1 MKLAWLTDI
10 HLNACTYD
18 QRMAFYKTIY
28 EVNADGI
35 LITGD
40 IGESDSCVFYL
51 QEMSKL
57 VRRNG
62 TRFNI
67 YFVAGNHDYY
77 KSCVQSL
84 KRQLNCFDS
93 DCHYLSRY
101 PKIINDLTLVG
112 QDCWAD
118 GRNGNY
124 AKSYVRLN
132 DSKHIKE
139 LKDAYWLD
147 YALKGICDIKQ
158 TVNCSGTHL
167 LTKMQELA
175 DADAKALEDQ
185 ILDAVK
191 CNAKKIL
198 IAMHVPPFAENAYYN
213 GKMSDDDY
221 LPFFSSKVTGDMLL
235 SVCAAHP
242 DVEFQGYCG
251 HSHGKSVYQP
261 LPNLLVKGGEAEYG
275 NPVIQEIIEI

>member
-18 QRMAFYKTIY
+18 QRMAFYDKIKDAC
-28 EVNADGI
+28 VANV

-40 IGESDSCVFYL
+40 IGSADSFRFYINEL
-51 QEMSKL
+51 RQHINKS
-57 VRRNG
+57 V
-62 TRFNI
+62 
-67 YFVAGNHDYY
+67 YFVLGNHDYY
-77 KSCVQSL
+77 NSSVEAV
-84 KRQLNCFDS
+84 RGDIEAF
-93 DCHYLSRY
+93 HHLSQG
-101 PKIINDLTLVG
+101 PAKLTNGVYLVG

-124 AKSYVRLN
+124 AQSHVRLN
-132 DSKHIKE
+132 DSKYIKE
-139 LKDAYWLD
+139 LKDAYKMD
-147 YALKGICDIKQ
+147 FMDMALSQSPDKKGI
-158 TVNCSGTHL
+158 HL
-167 LTKMQELA
+167 LTKMQDLA

-185 ILDAVK
+185 ILAAIK

-198 IAMHVPPFAENAYYN
+198 IAMHVPPFPESAYYN

-221 LPFFSSKVTGDMLL
+221 LPFFSSKVTGDMILR
-235 SVCAAHP
+235 VCAAHP

-251 HSHGKSVYQP
+251 HSHGKSVYHP
-261 LPNLLVKGGEAEYG
+261 LPNLIVKCGEAEYG

>member
-18 QRMAFYKTIY
+18 QRMAFYDKIKDAC
-28 EVNADGI
+28 VANV

-40 IGESDSCVFYL
+40 IGSADSFRFYINEL
-51 QEMSKL
+51 SQHINKS
-57 VRRNG
+57 V
-62 TRFNI
+62 
-67 YFVAGNHDYY
+67 YFVLGNHDYY
-77 KSCVQSL
+77 NSSVEAV
-84 KRQLNCFDS
+84 RGDIEAFR
-93 DCHYLSRY
+93 HLSQG
-101 PKIINDLTLVG
+101 PAELTDGVYLVG

-124 AKSYVRLN
+124 AQSHVRLN
-132 DSKHIKE
+132 DSKYIKE
-139 LKDAYWLD
+139 LKDAYKLD
-147 YALKGICDIKQ
+147 FMDMALSQSPDKKGI
-158 TVNCSGTHL
+158 HL

-175 DADAKALEDQ
+175 DADAGSLEGS
-185 ILDAVK
+185 IEYAIECGIRYK
-191 CNAKKIL
+191 RPATKIL

-221 LPFFSSKVTGDMLL
+221 LPFFSSKVTGDMLMR
-235 SVCAAHP
+235 VCAGHP

-261 LPNLLVKGGEAEYG
+261 LPNLIVKCGEAEYG